1 MCPKCLKR
9 SKCGCNSCLSRDKG
23 KMSTMRSKKFSGD
36 FVTCPYCRTKFH
48 YDQWSSFSY
57 ELYDIKRVVADFKE
71 LMIHAGEK
79 EEGSK

>member
-1 MCPKCLKR
+1 
-9 SKCGCNSCLSRDKG
+9 
-23 KMSTMRSKKFSGD
+23 MRSEKFSGE

-71 LMIHAGEK
+71 LMTHAGEK
-79 EEGSK
+79 EKGSK